1 MKGLKN
7 TNPNEPKKRTLYTID
22 LNSEQMK
29 KLGTWL
35 DKQLWAPYAVDH
47 AAFAFK
53 GNQVNVVGYK
63 SGKVVIQGK
72 KTEDFVHF
80 VLEPEI
86 TQAALMG
93 YDEIHHP
100 EWYESHAG
108 LDESGKGDFFGPIV
122 SSCVIAD
129 GEIVKSWIDKGIRD
143 SKKITSDKAVFQYE
157 AIIRK
162 TPGVVIKTTFLTMA
176 KYNEL
181 YKKFG
186 NNLNRLL
193 AWLHAKSLEEALK
206 ERAVPWGM
214 LDQFSKQPLVQNYF
228 KNRNFNLKM
237 QTKAESDPVV
247 AAASIIARATYLHQM
262 EKLSQACG
270 EKLHKGVNGKVKEQA
285 KIIIEK
291 MGAEALQSFAKMHF
305 RTAFEVL
312 GLPVPEKVEWRK
324 NNNQDMN
331 GNANKN
337 DDVGLSI

>member
-1 MKGLKN
+1 MKGQKD
-7 TNPNEPKKRTLYTID
+7 TNPNEPKKRMLYTID
-22 LNSEQMK
+22 LNPEQMK

-53 GNQVNVVGYK
+53 GNQVNVVAYK

-86 TQAALMG
+86 TQDARMG
-93 YDEIHHP
+93 YDEVHHP
-100 EWYESHAG
+100 EWYEAHAG

-122 SSCVIAD
+122 STCVIAD
-129 GEIVKSWIDKGIRD
+129 GEMVKHWVDKGIRD
-143 SKKITSDKAVFQYE
+143 SKKITSDKAVLQLE
-157 AIIRK
+157 EVIRK
-162 TPGVVIKTTFLTMA
+162 TSGVVIKTTFANMV

-181 YKKFG
+181 YTKFG
-186 NNLNRLL
+186 SNLNRLL

-206 ERAVPWGM
+206 ERNVPWGM

-228 KNRNFNLKM
+228 KDSDFSLKM
-237 QTKAESDPVV
+237 QTKAEADPVV

-262 EKLSQACG
+262 EKLSQAAG
-270 EKLHKGVNGKVKEQA
+270 EKLQKGVNAKVKEQA
-285 KIIIEK
+285 KMIIEK
-291 MGAEALQSFAKMHF
+291 QGPEALKSFAKMHF

-312 GLPVPEKVEWRK
+312 GLPVPEKVEWK
-324 NNNQDMN
+324 KY
-331 GNANKN
+331 NKDN
-337 DDVGLSI
+337 DDESE